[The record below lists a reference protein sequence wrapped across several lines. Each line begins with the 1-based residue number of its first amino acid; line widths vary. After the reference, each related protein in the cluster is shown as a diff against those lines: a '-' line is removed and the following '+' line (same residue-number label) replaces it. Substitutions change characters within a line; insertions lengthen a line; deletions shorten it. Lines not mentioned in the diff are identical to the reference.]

1 MAHHASCTNANN
13 LCMLNTHPKK
23 FTFPGV
29 LECWVRIAVLINCS
43 LGLNYIN
50 AHVQRAAF
58 KKYSLA
64 LCFSNELSIAG
75 RNKR

>member
-29 LECWVRIAVLINCS
+29 LECWIHITVLINCS

-50 AHVQRAAF
+50 AHVAEG
-58 KKYSLA
+58 
-64 LCFSNELSIAG
+64 CFEEILFSTVL
-75 RNKR
+75 